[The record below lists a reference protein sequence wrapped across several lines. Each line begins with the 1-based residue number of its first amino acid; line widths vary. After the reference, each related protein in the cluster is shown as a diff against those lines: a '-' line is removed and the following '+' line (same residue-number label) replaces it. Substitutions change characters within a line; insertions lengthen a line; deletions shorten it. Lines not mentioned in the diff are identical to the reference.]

1 MGKIE
6 IYKAFIAFQN
16 ECPKLQLN
24 STVNVKTKTGA
35 TYNFKY
41 ADLTT
46 IHDTVKPL
54 LSKHKLG
61 FTQLFDGH
69 NIVTLLM
76 HESGETITSSF
87 DISNYLN
94 NTNPQDAGGVITYFK
109 RYSLSAI
116 LGLAS
121 EEDDDANAAI
131 GNEIKS
137 QKKEYKEDN
146 RPWLSDKQFNT
157 AINKIRNADFGELTK
172 DQFKNKLFTEFKM
185 KNQYKEEIEI
195 ELNSPFNNAL
205 NK

>member
-1 MGKIE
+1 
-6 IYKAFIAFQN
+6 
-16 ECPKLQLN
+16 
-24 STVNVKTKTGA
+24 
-35 TYNFKY
+35 
-41 ADLTT
+41 
-46 IHDTVKPL
+46 
-54 LSKHKLG
+54 
-61 FTQLFDGH
+61 
-69 NIVTLLM
+69 M

>member
-1 MGKIE
+1 MENTE

-16 ECPKLQLN
+16 ECPKLTLN
-24 STVNVKTKTGA
+24 STVNVRTKSGA

-69 NIVTLLM
+69 NVITLLI
-76 HESGETITSSF
+76 HETGQTIKSSF
-87 DISNYLN
+87 DISNYLT

-116 LGLAS
+116 LGLTS

-137 QKKEYKEDN
+137 KKTEDT
-146 RPWLSDKQFNT
+146 RPWLSDKQFQST
-157 AINKIRNADFGELTK
+157 IQRIRNADFGELTK
-172 DQFKNKLFTEFKM
+172 EEFKKKLFDEFKM
-185 KNQYKEEIEI
+185 KTKYKDEILI
-195 ELNSPFNNAL
+195 EFNSEFNNAL